1 MPANAP
7 EVRGKPVDLAMYVD
21 SDHAGEK
28 RTRRSRTG
36 FLIFANSALVQ
47 WVSKKQS
54 TVETSVFGAEFV
66 ALKHGMETLR
76 GIQYKLRM
84 MGTDLNGP
92 NLIYEDNMSV
102 VTNSSLPESTLNKKS
117 NSVCYHA
124 VRESVAMGESLV
136 AHVPS
141 AQNLADF
148 LTKVLSGIKRRGF
161 IKDIL
166 IDIYDY
172 V

>member
-1 MPANAP
+1 
-7 EVRGKPVDLAMYVD
+7 MYF
-21 SDHAGEK
+21 K
-28 RTRRSRTG
+28 I
-36 FLIFANSALVQ
+36 LI
-47 WVSKKQS
+47 
-54 TVETSVFGAEFV
+54 TS
-66 ALKHGMETLR
+66 
-76 GIQYKLRM
+76 
-84 MGTDLNGP
+84 
-92 NLIYEDNMSV
+92 
-102 VTNSSLPESTLNKKS
+102 LNKKS

-166 IDIYDY
+166 MDIYDY

>member
-1 MPANAP
+1 
-7 EVRGKPVDLAMYVD
+7 
-21 SDHAGEK
+21 
-28 RTRRSRTG
+28 
-36 FLIFANSALVQ
+36 
-47 WVSKKQS
+47 
-54 TVETSVFGAEFV
+54 
-66 ALKHGMETLR
+66 
-76 GIQYKLRM
+76 

-92 NLIYEDNMSV
+92 NLIYGDNMSV
-102 VTNSSLPESTLNKKS
+102 VTNSSMPESTLNKKS

-166 IDIYDY
+166 LDIYDY